1 MFENAPRMENKKFS
15 YEQFLDVENAIPS
28 MNEAGG
34 KMLDIFKIVSRNVK
48 EIANDVTL
56 G

>member
-1 MFENAPRMENKKFS
+1 MFESAPKIENKKFG
-15 YEQFLDVENAIPS
+15 YEQFLDAENAIPAVS
-28 MNEAGG
+28 EAGRNL
-34 KMLDIFKIVSRNVK
+34 LDMFKIVSRNVK

>member
-1 MFENAPRMENKKFS
+1 MFENAPRMENKKFG